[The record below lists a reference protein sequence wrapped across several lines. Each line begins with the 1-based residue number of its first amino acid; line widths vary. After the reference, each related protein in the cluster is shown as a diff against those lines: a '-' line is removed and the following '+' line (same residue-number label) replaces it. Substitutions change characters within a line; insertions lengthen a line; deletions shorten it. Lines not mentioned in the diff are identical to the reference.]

1 MRALH
6 PDLTEAQKLAPLIDY
21 ASGAGTP
28 KAKVEAWNQRGG
40 AVICEWTS
48 LYAPTVITSGD
59 RLELPLVGSLAM
71 DEEIVVGMQIY
82 PKRARGLTSI
92 TLRLWREGSPG
103 TITLAIKALDVDG
116 HPTGAD
122 LKTATYNGNTLTTN
136 TAGEWV
142 TFSFTNLARSAGTQ
156 YCWILRAPGATG
168 GGNVLWI
175 FADDVVHSYLGCS
188 LFADETE
195 TNWAALPGF
204 AFPFIGSNTGPT
216 DQSSPTFHASA
227 MSDTGILYR
236 IAKWASSDHLHW
248 SKVESPTAASI
259 FTDWQ
264 DLSVHCTAAA
274 ISCYGQYIV
283 VVYINSAD
291 SYHIWEYPAEQYGDS
306 WGEPIDL
313 ALVSDA
319 NGRIAIANKSST
331 VYGMVW
337 TIAHEVHA
345 CRRTS
350 AAWGANLDSNK
361 SLSLISGITVAYQ
374 GDFNIVVTGIDSG
387 GHDGV
392 WEHVWGDGYSKGTDT
407 WSSFTE
413 IMAREPGEDFEYYA
427 PSLVFADMFRLFF
440 VERHTGTTA
449 GYRQYWTR
457 TGPTSDFISG
467 LWLEPVPFN
476 SVLACGMAL
485 CEETLALW
493 LSTPSSV
500 YVAELTGVAVA
511 LTDDLLEINMNIKPG
526 TNRST
531 LTIVLDNT
539 SGKYNDFN
547 YKGWT
552 IAPSLGFTTYTP
564 GGGCGPTIKYST
576 LPYFWITGW
585 EFCSPPWFPLRAFWP
600 QGVVGTLKI
609 HCEGAWEFLDRWKA
623 RKKYSW
629 VAGDKNIFQLMNW
642 IICRAGLEFSSWST
656 SDAVVNYEPDFEIAA
671 GSSGKLALKKLLS
684 WVEDVPVLSAGS
696 IMLKFPEA
704 DDASVYTYHSTWQ
717 NQYHGEGEEV
727 IVDHLVYRGNYG
739 VGMWKP
745 NMAQIDTD
753 LLHVEAFAWDE
764 INAFYDRV
772 NRITSPEYTSAADA
786 SRRGTRELRRGEI
799 WGAYTGWCQ
808 VPVNCGQE
816 EFDVITIT
824 DVAGGV
830 TLIQRRVLGI
840 ETTWKKLGGSY
851 FQKLLLGAV

>member
-1 MRALH
+1 MRTLD
-6 PDLTEAQKLAPLIDY
+6 PDLTVAQKLAPLIDY

-40 AVICEWTS
+40 AVICDWTS
-48 LYAPTVITSGD
+48 LYAPTAITSGD
-59 RLELPLVGSLAM
+59 RLELPIVGGIALD
-71 DEEIVVGMQIY
+71 DELVVGMQIY
-82 PKRARGLTSI
+82 PARARALTSI
-92 TLRLWREGSPG
+92 TLRLKREG
-103 TITLAIKALDVDG
+103 TLGNQTLVIKALDEDG
-116 HPTGAD
+116 APTGAD
-122 LKTATYNGNTLTTN
+122 LRTSTVDCSAITTAAG
-136 TAGEWV
+136 GEWV
-142 TFSFTNLARSAGTQ
+142 TFSFTNLARSADVQ
-156 YCWILRAPGATG
+156 YCWLLRASNDHHLTDT
-168 GGNVLWI
+168 LWI
-175 FADDVVHSYLGCS
+175 FADDVVHTYLGCS
-188 LFADETE
+188 LFADADEE
-195 TNWAALPGF
+195 DWAVLPGF
-204 AFPFIGSNTGPT
+204 AFPFIGSNTGPV
-216 DQSSPTFHASA
+216 DQSAPTFHASA
-227 MSDTGILYR
+227 MSDIGTLYR
-236 IAKWASSDHLHW
+236 IAKWASSDHLHFT
-248 SKVESPTAASI
+248 KADTPTAESI

-264 DLSVHCTAAA
+264 DLAVHCTAAA
-274 ISCYGQYIV
+274 ISCEGEYIV
-283 VVYINSAD
+283 IVYVDPTD
-291 SYHIWEYPAEQYGDS
+291 SYHIWEYPASGYGEG

-313 ALVSDA
+313 GFVSDA
-319 NGRIAIANKSST
+319 NGVIAITNKSST

-345 CRRTS
+345 ARRTS
-350 AAWGANLDSNK
+350 AVWGANLDSNK
-361 SLSLISGITVAYQ
+361 SLSLISGIAVAYQ
-374 GDFNIVVTGIDSG
+374 GDFNIVVTGIDATS
-387 GHDGV
+387 HDGV
-392 WEHVWGDGYSKGTDT
+392 WQHVWGDDYSMGVDT
-407 WSSFTE
+407 FSTFTE
-413 IMAREPGEDFEYYA
+413 IMAREPGEDFLYYA
-427 PSLVFADMFRLFF
+427 PSLTFADMFRLFF
-440 VERHTGTTA
+440 VERHAGTTA

-457 TGPTSDFISG
+457 TGSTVDFIDC

-476 SVLACGMAL
+476 SVLPAGMAL
-485 CEETLALW
+485 CNETLALW

-500 YVAELTGVAVA
+500 SKAELTEIAVA
-511 LTDDLLEINMNIKPG
+511 LTDDLLEVNMNIKPG

-539 SGKYNDFN
+539 SGKYNGFN

-552 IAPSLGFTTYTP
+552 IAPSLGFTTYS
-564 GGGCGPTIKYST
+564 GIKYST

-600 QGVVGTLKI
+600 QGVIGTLKI
-609 HCEGAWEFLDRWKA
+609 YCEGAWEFLNRWKA

-629 VAGDKNIFQLMNW
+629 VAGDKSIFQLMNW

-671 GSSGKLALKKLLS
+671 GSSGKLALKKLLG
-684 WVEDVPVLSAGS
+684 WVEDVPVLRDGT
-696 IMLKFPEA
+696 IYLKYPEA
-704 DDASVYTYHSTWQ
+704 DDPSVYIYHSTWQ
-717 NQYHGEGEEV
+717 NNYPDGLGGV
-727 IVDHLVYRGNYG
+727 TIDHLVYRGNYG

-764 INAFYDRV
+764 INAYYDRM
-772 NRITSPEYTSAADA
+772 NRVTAPEYTSAADA

-830 TLIQRRVLGI
+830 TGILRRVLGI
-840 ETTWKKLGGSY
+840 ETTWKKVDGSY